1 VSDGSRAALSFGGTG
16 TALRAC
22 TRVGDDGV
30 FTATK
35 WLTLAYLPIWP
46 LRRARYRLIDHGWR
60 FPAQRTLRVHELE
73 KLPLSRAEVARTY
86 AWAWLGV
93 PVVLWGPTSLLSLP
107 GIVLGQ
113 PQFAAVG
120 AVLSSVW
127 VIPFALGTLLW
138 THGQPWP
145 ERFPSARGPALL
157 LALRQ
162 TGPKLWAAVGLAGA
176 LIGGTYALLVAG
188 VELHRESGAEVAL
201 HAALQS
207 AAFIWV
213 LATLVGFG
221 LWLKFAWGVVQSDVA
236 HINGSETPPGATPG
250 R

>member
-1 VSDGSRAALSFGGTG
+1 MSDGSRAALSFGGTG

-35 WLTLAYLPIWP
+35 WVTIVYLPIWP
-46 LRRARYRLIDHGWR
+46 LRRARYRLIHRGWR
-60 FPAQRTLRVHELE
+60 FPARRNLWVHELE
-73 KLPLSRAEVARTY
+73 LLPLSRAEVVRTY

-107 GIVLGQ
+107 GIVLGL
-113 PQFAAVG
+113 PRFAATG
-120 AVLSSVW
+120 AVVSSLW

-138 THGQPWP
+138 IQGQPWP
-145 ERFPSARGPALL
+145 ERFPAARGPALL
-157 LALRQ
+157 LALHQ

-176 LIGGTYALLVAG
+176 LVSGTYGLIVAG
-188 VELHRESGAEVAL
+188 VELHRESGAEAAL

-207 AAFIWV
+207 AAFIGV

-221 LWLKFAWGVVQSDVA
+221 LWLKFAWVVVQRDA
-236 HINGSETPPGATPG
+236 EHINGSGAPPGGAS
-250 R
+250 RR